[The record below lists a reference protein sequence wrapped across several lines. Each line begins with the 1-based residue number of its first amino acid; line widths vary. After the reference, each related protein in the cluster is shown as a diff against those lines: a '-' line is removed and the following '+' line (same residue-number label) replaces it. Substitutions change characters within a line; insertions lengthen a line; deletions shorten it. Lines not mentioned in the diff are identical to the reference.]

1 MPLDMNDPMIK
12 ETLSVLENYKKE
24 VEAKT

>member
-1 MPLDMNDPMIK
+1 MNDPMIK